1 MLKLL
6 PTLLCLGVILLA
18 CDQKRKASSEL
29 DKVIDIQ
36 GNLEAKSPD
45 STLFYHNCQLPT
57 EHWSLNTTYY
67 KTKLLSI
74 IVISRIQMHENEQ
87 AVLR

>member
-1 MLKLL
+1 MRTPSTSGFVLKKLQN
-6 PTLLCLGVILLA
+6 
-18 CDQKRKASSEL
+18 QKSRH
-29 DKVIDIQ
+29 
-36 GNLEAKSPD
+36 P
-45 STLFYHNCQLPT
+45 FYHNCQLPT